1 MINDSDTD
9 THSLLH
15 YTFFLGP
22 HFTIRWMKV
31 YLTSYTMFTWYAPNR
46 TPTYLCTD
54 YGASDCWV
62 ASGDLINRRAGN
74 KILIFHEIG
83 EERPLRKYKIW
94 FSKFKMFWVIFL
106 YFSGG
111 EKPWLEQFLW
121 TIYNQRFSLSLLCSI
136 NPLERRVGRGRMRD
150 ERADGWS
157 PFYKISGGSD

>member
-9 THSLLH
+9 IHSLFSWALTLLYDEWRYILH
-15 YTFFLGP
+15 L
-22 HFTIRWMKV
+22 IRCLRCTPQTV
-31 YLTSYTMFTWYAPNR
+31 PQRTS
-46 TPTYLCTD
+46 
-54 YGASDCWV
+54 GASDCWV